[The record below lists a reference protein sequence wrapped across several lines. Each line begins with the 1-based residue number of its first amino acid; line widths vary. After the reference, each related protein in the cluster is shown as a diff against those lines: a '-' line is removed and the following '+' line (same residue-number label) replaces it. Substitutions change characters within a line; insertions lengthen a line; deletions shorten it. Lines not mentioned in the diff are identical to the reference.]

1 MGPQIDEPR
10 LKRIGKNEAA
20 FKAFNQARATEQQ
33 TSTLDLVCECGDTTC
48 TEELEMKAADYHPV
62 RRHPTRFVV
71 LPGHEIP
78 AAESVVER
86 APGYYIVEKKG
97 PAEEASRGG
106 RAGLGVLGQVVD
118 VERTQLLRDL
128 GFIRVKDVRDERGET
143 HDVGFGLSRV
153 SRCGFGHGD
162 GLDEIPQETDV
173 EVMASA
179 LHRSVVEFLG

>member
-1 MGPQIDEPR
+1 MSVEGICLECQRTVHLADGDEPVCPVCGSRVMGPQIDEPR

-20 FKAFNQARATEQQ
+20 FKAYNQARATEQQ

-48 TEELEMKAADYHPV
+48 TDELEMKAADYHPV

-97 PAEEASRGG
+97 PAEEGAEE
-106 RAGLGVLGQVVD
+106 AEQ
-118 VERTQLLRDL
+118 
-128 GFIRVKDVRDERGET
+128 
-143 HDVGFGLSRV
+143 
-153 SRCGFGHGD
+153 
-162 GLDEIPQETDV
+162 
-173 EVMASA
+173 A
-179 LHRSVVEFLG
+179 